1 MILDLLRTNGAA
13 RKLILGKEVSMN
25 INVAKK
31 IVEDYVKKSSGVK
44 SHAIFGFEVKDGY
57 VFSLRPDKWPKDEVL
72 MDPFL
77 PKDEVLMDPFFKVSA
92 NGKVTEYSPVMD
104 PKEFREGMQNRIKF
118 ER

>member
-31 IVEDYVKKSSGVK
+31 NVEDYVKKSSGVK

-72 MDPFL
+72 MDPF
-77 PKDEVLMDPFFKVSA
+77 FKVSA